1 MDPERFQGEVRSA
14 QELDAHPPE
23 YRTAISKIVVSH
35 AVNELK
41 GALTF
46 DEPAIRLA
54 PTPKFKWL
62 VSRNTMEEFGHH
74 ILFARLADEL
84 HAPWKDKKS
93 LTLFDFPVV
102 EWVDFGV
109 IKATVDIAELIE
121 LDDLVQCTYL
131 PLRKVAKDTYPE
143 EKFHVGLGREII
155 STLLDEDPGN
165 RERINATLAR
175 LFPEALDFFGAA
187 HSKNNEL
194 FVHWGLKRR
203 SNSAMRADYVR
214 QVQEFARKYELKMPD
229 VPAKYAGEIPGG

>member
-1 MDPERFQGEVRSA
+1 MATESFREEVRSA
-14 QELDAHPPE
+14 KDLDAFPPE
-23 YRTAISKIVVSH
+23 YRTAIAKIVVSH

-74 ILFARLADEL
+74 ILFARLAEEL
-84 HAPWKDKKS
+84 GAPWKDKKP
-93 LTLFDFPVV
+93 LTLFDFPVAD
-102 EWVDFGV
+102 WVDFGV

-121 LDDLVQCTYL
+121 LDDLVEATYL

-155 STLLDEDPGN
+155 TTLLEEDEGN
-165 RERINATLAR
+165 RARINAVLAR
-175 LFPEALDFFGAA
+175 LFPQALDFFGAPN
-187 HSKNNEL
+187 SKNNEL
-194 FVHWGLKRR
+194 FVRWGLKKRG
-203 SNSAMRADYVR
+203 NSAMRADYVR
-214 QVQEFARKYELKMPD
+214 QVREFAKKHSLEMPGI
-229 VPAKYAGEIPGG
+229 PEKYAGELASA